1 MKKLISAGL
10 NRYLACDPERSS
22 ELKQIDGKVVAI
34 KIKEFDA
41 TIILQVEG
49 LKLHEIVD
57 KEIEAD
63 VELNLSIKTFPNY
76 LLGVDR
82 NQLIKN
88 GDIEI
93 IGDTHVASVF
103 HNVLSEVEIDWEEL
117 LAARIGDTMASQ
129 IGFGARKVKGFM
141 RTMRENVQLDT
152 RDYLQDNLQVA
163 VTQVEVDEF
172 IQQVDTLR
180 ADVDRLEARL
190 KRLEVSS

>member
-1 MKKLISAGL
+1 MEKLITAGL
-10 NRYLACDPERSS
+10 NRYLECDPERSS
-22 ELKQIDGKVVAI
+22 ELKQIDGKVIAV
-34 KIKEFDA
+34 KIRELEV
-41 TIILQVEG
+41 TITFQVEG
-49 LKLHEIVD
+49 LKLQEISNAD
-57 KEIEAD
+57 AKAD
-63 VELNLSIKTFPNY
+63 VELNLSIKTLPNY

-103 HNVLSEVEIDWEEL
+103 HNILSAVEIDWEEL

-129 IGFGARKVKGFM
+129 IGFGARKVKGLM
-141 RTMRENVQLDT
+141 RTMRENARLDA

-163 VTQVEVDEF
+163 VTQAEVDGF
-172 IQQVDTLR
+172 VQQVDILR

>member
-163 VTQVEVDEF
+163 VTQAEVDEF
-172 IQQVDTLR
+172 VQQVDTLR

>member
-1 MKKLISAGL
+1 MEKLITAGL
-10 NRYLACDPERSS
+10 NRYLECDPERSR
-22 ELKQIDGKVVAI
+22 ELKQIDGKVIAV
-34 KIKEFDA
+34 KIKEFDVTITLRVEDLKLQEVLDTEIVA
-41 TIILQVEG
+41 NVEIILS
-49 LKLHEIVD
+49 LKTL
-57 KEIEAD
+57 
-63 VELNLSIKTFPNY
+63 PNY

-93 IGDTHVASVF
+93 VGDTHVASVF
-103 HNVLSEVEIDWEEL
+103 HNIVSEVEIDWEEL

-129 IGFGARKVKGFM
+129 VGFGARKIKGFM
-141 RTMRENVQLDT
+141 RTVRENVQLDT

-163 VTQVEVDEF
+163 VTQEEVDGF
-172 IQQVDTLR
+172 VQQVDTLR

>member
-1 MKKLISAGL
+1 MEKLITAGL
-10 NRYLACDPERSS
+10 NRYLECDPERSS
-22 ELKQIDGKVVAI
+22 ELKKIDGKVIAV
-34 KIKEFDA
+34 KIKEFDV
-41 TIILQVEG
+41 TITLRVEG
-49 LKLHEIVD
+49 LKLQEVLDAEIV
-57 KEIEAD
+57 AD
-63 VELNLSIKTFPNY
+63 VELILSIKTFPNY

-117 LAARIGDTMASQ
+117 LAARIGDPIASQ
-129 IGFGARKVKGFM
+129 IGFGARKIKGFM
-141 RTMRENVQLDT
+141 RTVRENVQLDT

-163 VTQVEVDEF
+163 VTQTEVEEF
-172 IQQVDTLR
+172 VHQVDTLR

-190 KRLEVSS
+190 KRLETSS